1 MQDSCAFRDLFP
13 VGGAPRATKPALTTG
28 GQLTASTAEF
38 AAPFERMRADA
49 RANSEPPAH
58 AIPFTLIAVATAYV
72 LLFLPLGRL
81 DYSEVSAAA
90 LLGAALI
97 GLAVCWPIF
106 PRLAA
111 IGIPVGYIGLAALLR
126 DAAGGG
132 SSGFGGL
139 FLLPV
144 LWLAV
149 TAGRRE
155 LTVILTAMGVA
166 QLVPLALVGA
176 PAYPDSGW
184 RGALVLTTVAAV
196 TGLMVQRLV
205 DETRQRNVLL
215 QEQTDWLRRA
225 SAQLA
230 DQNELLLELDR
241 LKDEFVATA
250 SHELRT
256 PLTSISGYLEMS
268 LDPAEGPLPPT
279 QEAHLRIVQRNVD
292 RLTVLVDQLLFL
304 ARADSHALELD
315 RQPVDLGEVL
325 NEAAE
330 TARPAAS
337 AKDIALVVEVESSPR
352 AVADRRQ
359 LLRIVDNLVTNAVK
373 FTPDGGTVRLAAREE
388 GAAAVLEVSDTGP
401 GIPPAEQPELFGRF
415 FRGANAV
422 DEAIAGSGLGLAI
435 SQVIAEAHGTT
446 IRVDSAPGTGS
457 TFSLA
462 LPRR

>member
-1 MQDSCAFRDLFP
+1 
-13 VGGAPRATKPALTTG
+13 
-28 GQLTASTAEF
+28 LTASTAEF
-38 AAPFERMRADA
+38 AARFERVRADA
-49 RANSEPPAH
+49 RTKGEPPEH

-81 DYSEVSAAA
+81 DYGEVSAAA

-97 GLAVCWPIF
+97 ALAVCWPIV

-111 IGIPVGYIGLAALLR
+111 VGVPVGYVALAALLR

-155 LTVILTAMGVA
+155 LAVILSAMGVA

-196 TGLMVQRLV
+196 TGLMVERLV
-205 DETRQRNVLL
+205 AETRQRNVLL
-215 QEQTDWLRRA
+215 EEQTEWLTRA

-268 LDPAEGPLPPT
+268 LDPVEGPLSPT
-279 QEAHLRIVQRNVD
+279 REAHLKIVQRNVD
-292 RLTVLVDQLLFL
+292 RLTALVDQLLFL

-315 RQPVDLGEVL
+315 RQPVDLGDVL
-325 NEAAE
+325 IEAAE
-330 TARPAAS
+330 TARPATS
-337 AKDIALVVEVESSPR
+337 AKNIALVVEAEPSQQ

-373 FTPDGGTVRLAAREE
+373 FTPDGGTVRLTVRRD
-388 GAAAVLEVSDTGP
+388 GATAVLEVSDTGS
-401 GIPPAEQPELFGRF
+401 GVPPAEQPELFGRF
-415 FRGANAV
+415 YRGANAV
-422 DEAIAGSGLGLAI
+422 EEAIPGSGLGLAI

-446 IRVDSAPGTGS
+446 IRVESTPGAGS

-462 LPRR
+462 LPRM

>member
-1 MQDSCAFRDLFP
+1 M
-13 VGGAPRATKPALTTG
+13 
-28 GQLTASTAEF
+28 TASTVELAARF
-38 AAPFERMRADA
+38 ARVRSDA
-49 RANSEPPAH
+49 RATSQPPAH
-58 AIPFTLIAVATAYV
+58 AVPFTLIAVATAYV

-90 LLGAALI
+90 LLGAALLC
-97 GLAVCWPIF
+97 LALCWPIV
-106 PRLAA
+106 PRLATL
-111 IGIPVGYIGLAALLR
+111 GIPVGYIALAALLR

-155 LTVILTAMGVA
+155 LAVILAAMGVA

-184 RGALVLTTVAAV
+184 RGTLVLTTVAAV

-215 QEQTDWLRRA
+215 EEQTEWLTRA

-268 LDPAEGPLPPT
+268 LDPAEGPLSPT
-279 QEAHLRIVQRNVD
+279 REAHLKIVRRNVD
-292 RLTVLVDQLLFL
+292 RLTALVDQLLFL

-315 RQPVDLGEVL
+315 RQPVDLGDLL

-337 AKDIALVVEVESSPR
+337 AKGIALVVEAEPSQQ

-373 FTPDGGTVRLAAREE
+373 FTPDGGTVRLAVRGD
-388 GAAAVLEVSDTGP
+388 GAQAVLEVSDTGA
-401 GIPPAEQPELFGRF
+401 GIPPGEQPELFGRF

-422 DEAIAGSGLGLAI
+422 AEAIPGSGLGLAI

-446 IRVDSAPGTGS
+446 IRVESPPGAGS
-457 TFSLA
+457 TFSLT
-462 LPRR
+462 LPRA